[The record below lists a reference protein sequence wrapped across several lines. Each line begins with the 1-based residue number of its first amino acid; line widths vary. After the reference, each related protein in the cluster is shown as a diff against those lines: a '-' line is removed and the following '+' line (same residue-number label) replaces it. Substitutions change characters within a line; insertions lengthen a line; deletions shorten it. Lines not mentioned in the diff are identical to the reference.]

1 MIRLAQPRF
10 DSVVLTLFS
19 VVVTILTASPVDGVA
34 PVLLAVRNLGQIRIV
49 MNVFRVTP

>member
-19 VVVTILTASPVDGVA
+19 VVVTFLAISPVNDYA
-34 PVLLAVRNLGQIRIV
+34 AVLLAVRNRSQIGILT
-49 MNVFRVTP
+49 NVFRMTP